1 MYTRDVTR
9 RVRIGDRVIGGG
21 ADILVQSM
29 TKTDT
34 RDVTSTVRQIREL
47 EAAGCELV
55 RMAVLDQEAVEAV
68 REIKKQVSIP
78 LVADIHF
85 DYRLAL
91 GCIDAG
97 IDKLRINP
105 GNIGDEL
112 KVQEVVERARDAGVP
127 IRIGVNSGSLEKWCF
142 ENYGYTARAVFESA
156 ARHVAILEKYNFED
170 IVISLKCS
178 DVIMSVEAYR
188 MCAERFAYP
197 MHVGMTEA
205 GPIPTGL
212 IKSSVGMGVLLHEGI
227 GDTIRVSLTEDPVE
241 EVSAGFEILK
251 CLGLRRR
258 GVNLVSCP
266 TCGRCRV
273 NLRNVVKEARTGLGQ
288 IDKCITVAIMGCEV
302 NGPDE
307 ARHADVGLACGKGV
321 GLIFRRGEVVARV
334 PEADM
339 VDALLEQVNSFDDA
353 DNRR

>member
-273 NLRNVVKEARTGLGQ
+273 NLRNVRPKR
-288 IDKCITVAIMGCEV
+288 
-302 NGPDE
+302 
-307 ARHADVGLACGKGV
+307 
-321 GLIFRRGEVVARV
+321 
-334 PEADM
+334 PEQDLDRSISA
-339 VDALLEQVNSFDDA
+339 S
-353 DNRR
+353 RWP